1 MDLRLFHRISKKS
14 ALVFLVGL
22 ATVLVVGILLA
33 PLELGQKPSIWQWPK
48 NMPPA
53 KLTLAAHEEQ
63 LRAQAFQTPES
74 ERNKYKSKPIPTRP
88 DPQATGFS
96 PIPHRP
102 AGAGTIVESGLAP
115 LPEYYLFE
123 NEWYERKADKVIQVY
138 AGRYTQD
145 AAQGLV
151 MVSESALDGN
161 PLPGGGSG
169 GVYVTLEKHGSV
181 HIIGATG
188 ERLVL
193 QAQDGTT
200 FIFDVAA
207 LKFVPK

>member
-1 MDLRLFHRISKKS
+1 MPITASKKS

-22 ATVLVVGILLA
+22 ATVLVLGILLA
-33 PLELGQKPSIWQWPK
+33 PLALGQKPNIWQWPK

-53 KLTLAAHEEQ
+53 KLTLVAHEEQ

-74 ERNKYKSKPIPTRP
+74 ERNKYKSKPIPTAP
-88 DPQATGFS
+88 EHTPNPES
-96 PIPHRP
+96 VVPHRH
-102 AGAGTIVESGLAP
+102 AGAGIIYENGLSRYP
-115 LPEYYLFE
+115 SYYLFE
-123 NEWYERKADKVIQVY
+123 NVWVENKANKIIEVY
-138 AGRYTQD
+138 AGKITD
-145 AAQGLV
+145 DPAQGLV
-151 MVSESALDGN
+151 IVDELNPDSS
-161 PLPGGGSG
+161 PLPGGG
-169 GVYVTLEKHGSV
+169 VYVSPEKHGSV
-181 HIIGATG
+181 HIIDATG